1 MLLHKK
7 YWSKFSSLFRL
18 NKKRYIF
25 PKRIFD
31 IIFSIVVIVAI
42 LSWLVPLAAI
52 LIFVESR
59 DKTFFAQERIGK
71 NWKPFNIYKFK
82 SMTGLPPKNDPL
94 LSVDETKRITKI
106 GRIIR
111 KYRIDEFP
119 QFINVLKGE
128 MSIVGPRP
136 ERKYFLDDVIA
147 HIPKY
152 KQMIKLKPGITSLGQ
167 IKYGYA
173 DNLNQMLKRARYDL
187 IYLDNLTFWTD
198 IKVILS
204 TIVVVFQGKGR

>member
-1 MLLHKK
+1 MH
-7 YWSKFSSLFRL
+7 
-18 NKKRYIF
+18 KKRYIF

-31 IIFSIVVIVAI
+31 VVLALTVIVTI
-42 LSWLVPLAAI
+42 LSWMVPLIAL
-52 LIFVESR
+52 LIFIESN
-59 DKTFFAQERIGK
+59 DKTFFKQKRIGK
-71 NWKPFNIYKFK
+71 NGKPFDIFKFK
-82 SMTGLPPKNDPL
+82 SMTGNPPVNDPL
-94 LSVDETKRITKI
+94 LSIDEFARITKI
-106 GRIIR
+106 GRFMR

-136 ERKYFLDDVIA
+136 ERQFFLDDMIA
-147 HIPKY
+147 NIPRY
-152 KQMIKLKPGITSLGQ
+152 KKMLKLKPGITSLGQ

-173 DNLNQMLKRARYDL
+173 DNLEQMLKRARYDL
-187 IYLDNLTFWTD
+187 IYLDNLNFWTD

>member
-1 MLLHKK
+1 LH
-7 YWSKFSSLFRL
+7 
-18 NKKRYIF
+18 KKRYIF

-31 IIFSIVVIVAI
+31 VVLALTVIVTI
-42 LSWLVPLAAI
+42 LSWMVPLIAL
-52 LIFVESR
+52 LIFIESK
-59 DKTFFAQERIGK
+59 DKTFFKQKRIGK
-71 NWKPFNIYKFK
+71 NGKPFDIFKFK
-82 SMTGLPPKNDPL
+82 SMTGNPPVNDPL
-94 LSVDETKRITKI
+94 LSIDEFARITKI
-106 GRIIR
+106 GRFMR

-136 ERKYFLDDVIA
+136 ERQFFLDDMIA
-147 HIPKY
+147 NIPRY
-152 KQMIKLKPGITSLGQ
+152 KKMLKLKPGITSLGQ

-173 DNLNQMLKRARYDL
+173 DNLEQMLKRARYDL
-187 IYLDNLTFWTD
+187 IYLDNLNFWTD